1 MHLVEFPIIIII
13 RPPVVLLQVLMETCM
28 RAVAGIGSVPT
39 LMGTTPKAMVS
50 ALLEI
55 ILPPSPSRVR

>member
-1 MHLVEFPIIIII
+1 
-13 RPPVVLLQVLMETCM
+13 METCM

-39 LMGTTPKAMVS
+39 LMGTTPTAMVS